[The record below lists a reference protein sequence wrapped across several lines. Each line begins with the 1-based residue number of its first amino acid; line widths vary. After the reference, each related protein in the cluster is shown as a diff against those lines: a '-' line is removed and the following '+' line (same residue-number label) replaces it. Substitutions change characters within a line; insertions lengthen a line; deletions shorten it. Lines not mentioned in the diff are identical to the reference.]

1 MILADALSQAI
12 LDFNKVKHVSHCV
25 NREKY
30 GKANVRS
37 FRIANMMD
45 CHQHVK
51 DDERFFK

>member
-37 FRIANMMD
+37 FRFANMMD

-51 DDERFFK
+51 GDERFFK